1 MALVL
6 LAWPLLAS
14 PAPPPALIDD
24 DAAVDRV
31 LELVVARLDVM
42 PRVAATKWQSGA
54 PVTDPARE
62 QAVLDRAGI
71 AAESMGLSA
80 PPARAVLATQMRLSR
95 EVQQRLHAEW
105 RQRGCD
111 VCSPAP
117 DLAGLRTEL
126 DRIDSELLRALYIA
140 RPVLERAD
148 FVDRY
153 RGSAATTLARAVPS
167 IDDREELLARLH
179 ELRGTGAIGLAR
191 IRQSGLLR
199 IATTGDY
206 DPFTLEAGG
215 ELRGADVELGLRL
228 AERLGARPVFVRTT
242 WSSLLNDL
250 AADRYDV
257 AIGGIAV
264 TPERQAHG
272 LFSVSYQSGGK
283 TILARCRDRRR
294 FDTLAE
300 VDRRAVRVIVNPG
313 GTNERYVRSHLHR
326 AQVIVQPDNRAVF
339 EELIAGRADAMIT
352 DDVEADLQAH
362 RHPELCRTLPG
373 TLTRADKAI
382 FMVQDAALLDAV
394 NDWLSR
400 AIAQGVP
407 ARLLQD
413 AMSR

>member
-1 MALVL
+1 
-6 LAWPLLAS
+6 
-14 PAPPPALIDD
+14 
-24 DAAVDRV
+24 
-31 LELVVARLDVM
+31 
-42 PRVAATKWQSGA
+42 
-54 PVTDPARE
+54 
-62 QAVLDRAGI
+62 
-71 AAESMGLSA
+71 
-80 PPARAVLATQMRLSR
+80 
-95 EVQQRLHAEW
+95 
-105 RQRGCD
+105 
-111 VCSPAP
+111 
-117 DLAGLRTEL
+117 
-126 DRIDSELLRALYIA
+126 
-140 RPVLERAD
+140 VLERAD

-153 RGSAATTLARAVPS
+153 RGAAATTLARAVPS

-179 ELRGTGAIGLAR
+179 ELRGTGAVGLAR
-191 IRQSGLLR
+191 IRRSGLLR

-228 AERLGARPVFVRTT
+228 AERLGVRPVFVRTT
-242 WSSLLNDL
+242 WPSLLDDL
-250 AADRYDV
+250 AADRYDI

-264 TPERQAHG
+264 TPERQGHG
-272 LFSVSYQSGGK
+272 LFSVTYQSGGK

-313 GTNERYVRSHLHR
+313 GTNERYVRSHLRH

-382 FMVQDAALLDAV
+382 FMVQDADLLDAV